1 MQRFLRRSIIW
12 TLAIAFAFP
21 LFSQISDE
29 AEPAPS
35 PQTAPA
41 PQSSSLQA
49 VPGDA
54 LVPAPQAQNEAP
66 APQSPQTPSVQAAPS
81 QTPSVQPV
89 PPAQAQRRQSAQK
102 RDALVLYQ
110 NGDYAA
116 AIQICETEIARD
128 RTRIES
134 YVVLCWSLVRN
145 RQYAEAEQRA
155 ADGLAVS
162 PYDLRL
168 IEILGEAKYYLGKNN
183 GALEQFQRYVA
194 NAPESASRV
203 GTAYYFMGEI
213 YIRQARYQHADIS
226 LSAAVKKEP
235 LLDRWWTRLGYARE
249 MAGNYYEAA
258 EAYDEALLLN
268 AASSD
273 AQSGKAR
280 VASRLQ

>member
-1 MQRFLRRSIIW
+1 MR
-12 TLAIAFAFP
+12 
-21 LFSQISDE
+21 
-29 AEPAPS
+29 
-35 PQTAPA
+35 
-41 PQSSSLQA
+41 SSSIKTA
-49 VPGDA
+49 
-54 LVPAPQAQNEAP
+54 
-66 APQSPQTPSVQAAPS
+66 TM
-81 QTPSVQPV
+81 
-89 PPAQAQRRQSAQK
+89 RRRFKSAK
-102 RDALVLYQ
+102 RKSR
-110 NGDYAA
+110 
-116 AIQICETEIARD
+116 AIGP
-128 RTRIES
+128 

-273 AQSGKAR
+273 AQSGKVR